1 MRYRRRTWEID
12 VVQWNGDNRSEIEE
26 LAGKSIGKYEEAMAG
41 EIDYLPPAGWYAVK
55 DRGRFLIWSPA
66 VLNQEFEP
74 IPEELPQVGELMG
87 HNPGTGVPDPWLG
100 AVCTSCGKHTG
111 AFMGSI
117 DGKLNCYECFVKDI
131 PAPIGASKERRCKDC
146 SKELMGGASVV
157 YRNAEHCMDCYSKI
171 AEETLCQ

>member
-74 IPEELPQVGELMG
+74 IHEELSKDETL
-87 HNPGTGVPDPWLG
+87 D
-100 AVCTSCGKHTG
+100 TSCRVASHFWTDRLSPVALRNIPGIG
-111 AFMGSI
+111 GGS
-117 DGKLNCYECFVKDI
+117 G
-131 PAPIGASKERRCKDC
+131 
-146 SKELMGGASVV
+146 
-157 YRNAEHCMDCYSKI
+157 
-171 AEETLCQ
+171 

>member
-87 HNPGTGVPDPWLG
+87 HNPGTGVPDVEFVL
-100 AVCTSCGKHTG
+100 SCVECKKPVLAFNGTINGKHH
-111 AFMGSI
+111 
-117 DGKLNCYECFVKDI
+117 CYACFIKDI
-131 PAPIGASKERRCKDC
+131 PVPTGNTVPLCK
-146 SKELMGGASVV
+146 
-157 YRNAEHCMDCYSKI
+157 
-171 AEETLCQ
+171 